1 MDVVSDVRRDDSRRD
16 QAMTEREKLA
26 TAVDEAQPSGQDYPD
41 SACGDSAQNAGCD
54 ETCPPLL
61 HMLES
66 NIAEEGRG

>member
-1 MDVVSDVRRDDSRRD
+1 
-16 QAMTEREKLA
+16 MTEREKLA